1 MLGKVTRMLPD
12 VTRRRQ
18 VRLGRAGGWWCGRL
32 TLSIREH
39 GRIIEQMFAIVKFA
53 HDLKIAVTQP
63 PTGSAGTGAAAN
75 PAGDGPARG
84 PRSATATLAPT
95 AEASDPHPGRWLSAY
110 AVRYHRPPRSQLRRR
125 HSLENIIGA
134 HHERAASGGCQ
145 AADLRAQ
152 IRFCRQYRRLDCGL
166 HRPAVRP
173 RRLHGGWHHRGPAP
187 RHYGGSSIA
196 WTIGHV
202 TTMVDSWI
210 NANFQGLP
218 PHPFISG
225 NRFHNG
231 GTGECDEWEE
241 VLSAAHEVRRK
252 ARTYLDSV
260 PPIDNVIPYAGSI
273 ELLRETG
280 LRLSYALM
288 RIAAHHFIHGGEIV
302 TIRSRLGHDTDSLS
316 GPEGTG
322 AGP

>member
-1 MLGKVTRMLPD
+1 MPDRLVLFLYESWKYLDESVEGLTR
-12 VTRRRQ
+12 
-18 VRLGRAGGWWCGRL
+18 
-32 TLSIREH
+32 E
-39 GRIIEQMFAIVKFA
+39 E
-53 HDLKIAVTQP
+53 
-63 PTGSAGTGAAAN
+63 
-75 PAGDGPARG
+75 
-84 PRSATATLAPT
+84 ATT
-95 AEASDPHPGRWLSAY
+95 
-110 AVRYHRPPRSQLRRR
+110 
-125 HSLENIIGA
+125 
-134 HHERAASGGCQ
+134 
-145 AADLRAQ
+145 
-152 IRFCRQYRRLDCGL
+152 
-166 HRPAVRP
+166 
-173 RRLHGGWHHRGPAP
+173 

-225 NRFHNG
+225 NRFSHRHLTTAEQVSATSG
-231 GTGECDEWEE
+231 RK

-252 ARTYLDSV
+252 ARTYLDSG

-302 TIRSRLGHDTDSLS
+302 TIRSRLGHDTDSL
-316 GPEGTG
+316 EGG
-322 AGP
+322 DWGRPLV